1 MMRTFL
7 TVLFLQVTLNGH
19 SAFAQSVYSPRTNTR
34 FEADAKKYVIEY
46 DLNRNRPFKVKV
58 DISANGK
65 QLLNPSVV
73 GDVNDC
79 IEGGNGKRISWYC
92 FKDIPDFSPGG
103 SDVQIRVIAS
113 QHKNYRI
120 NAISGAAMIGIA
132 SIGMVYPG
140 LKNYYRALND
150 YNFYASNRYPG
161 ADVWQNQSRADFF
174 ESASSNYLKS
184 QYLMIS
190 GGVMILAGAGVLI
203 NRAIK
208 IKKLGAKDCTMRQ
221 QIDLEPVICSLENAA
236 NLGLRLNF

>member
-1 MMRTFL
+1 MRKFL
-7 TVLFLQVTLNGH
+7 AFLFIQMILSGH
-19 SAFAQSVYSPRTNTR
+19 FALAQSVYSPRSNSR
-34 FEADAKKYVIEY
+34 FDADAKKYVIEY
-46 DLNRNRPFKVKV
+46 NLNRNRPFKVKV

-73 GDVNDC
+73 GDVNNC

-103 SDVQIRVIAS
+103 SDVQIKVIAS
-113 QHKNYRI
+113 QHSNYRI
-120 NAISGAAMIGIA
+120 NAITGAAMIGVA

-150 YNFYASNRYPG
+150 YDFYASNRYPG
-161 ADVWQNQSRADFF
+161 AVVWQNQSRADFF

-190 GGVMILAGAGVLI
+190 GGVMILAGAGILI

-221 QIDLEPVICSLENAA
+221 IIDFEPVICSLDNAA
-236 NLGLRLNF
+236 NLGLKLNF

>member
-1 MMRTFL
+1 MRKFLTFL
-7 TVLFLQVTLNGH
+7 SIQMILSGH
-19 SAFAQSVYSPRTNTR
+19 FALAQSVYSPRSNSR
-34 FEADAKKYVIEY
+34 FDADAKKYVIEY

-73 GDVNDC
+73 GDVNNC

-103 SDVQIRVIAS
+103 SDVQIKVIAS
-113 QHKNYRI
+113 QHSNYRI
-120 NAISGAAMIGIA
+120 NAITGAALIGVA

-150 YNFYASNRYPG
+150 YDFYASNRYPG
-161 ADVWQNQSRADFF
+161 AVVWQNQSRADFF

-190 GGVMILAGAGVLI
+190 GGVMILAGAGILI

-208 IKKLGAKDCTMRQ
+208 IKKLGAKDCTMHQ
-221 QIDLEPVICSLENAA
+221 KIDFEPVICSLDNAA